1 MRKIRDL
8 SGRGAA
14 GDRSIGEGIGGRN
27 GCLACILLKV
37 VKDGLDNGGDFDA
50 GDDLKRKEKKWAS
63 LE

>member
-1 MRKIRDL
+1 
-8 SGRGAA
+8 
-14 GDRSIGEGIGGRN
+14 
-27 GCLACILLKV
+27 LACILLKV